1 MCPATSKNRQPHT
14 IHSVTTTFSV
24 THESGAG
31 SKGGQLLAVC
41 KGGQLICKGGQLIC
55 KGGQF
60 RNKES
65 VFEYIMR

>member
-41 KGGQLICKGGQLIC
+41 KGGQLICKGGQ
-55 KGGQF
+55 F